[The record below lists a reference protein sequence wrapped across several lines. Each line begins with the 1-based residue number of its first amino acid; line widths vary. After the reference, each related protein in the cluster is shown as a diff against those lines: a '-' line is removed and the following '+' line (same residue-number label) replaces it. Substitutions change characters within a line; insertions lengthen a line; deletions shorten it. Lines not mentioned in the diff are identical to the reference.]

1 MLYFKT
7 DLLIWR
13 ETDGKPFPPLIVLA
27 LGGSKELLDNSSLVV
42 KMVYSARLA
51 GDLADDYLV
60 VVNLIALIAIVLE
73 ETEGGKE
80 MLATTIASEIRSAGD
95 QVFEKSKLHTELS
108 LLRPSWLPAMV
119 ASSLL
124 NITASLTP
132 IQVAGS
138 LEGQEG
144 AEVEVLLQHAV
155 GNHLKD
161 ELGGLDLLLASLSVH
176 SSSTIRFL
184 ALPLVKTT
192 LPKFTESVENT
203 D

>member
-13 ETDGKPFPPLIVLA
+13 ETDGKTFPPLIVLA
-27 LGGSKELLDNSSLVV
+27 LGGSKELIINSREVV

-80 MLATTIASEIRSAGD
+80 KLATTIASEIRSAG
-95 QVFEKSKLHTELS
+95 VLENSRLRTELS

-124 NITASLTP
+124 NITGSLTP

>member
-13 ETDGKPFPPLIVLA
+13 ETDGKTFPPLIVLA
-27 LGGSKELLDNSSLVV
+27 LGGSKELIINSREVV

-51 GDLADDYLV
+51 GDLADDHLV

-73 ETEGGKE
+73 ETGGGKE
-80 MLATTIASEIRSAGD
+80 KLATTIASEIRSAG
-95 QVFEKSKLHTELS
+95 VLENSRLRTELS

-124 NITASLTP
+124 NITGSLTP

>member
-27 LGGSKELLDNSSLVV
+27 LGGPKELLDNSSLVV

-80 MLATTIASEIRSAGD
+80 KLATTIASEIRSAGD
-95 QVFEKSKLHTELS
+95 NSKLRTELS

>member
-13 ETDGKPFPPLIVLA
+13 ETDGKTFPPLIVLA
-27 LGGSKELLDNSSLVV
+27 LGGSKELIINSREVV

-60 VVNLIALIAIVLE
+60 GVNLIALIAIVLE

-80 MLATTIASEIRSAGD
+80 KLATTIASEIRSAG
-95 QVFEKSKLHTELS
+95 VLENSRLRTELS

-124 NITASLTP
+124 NITGSLTP

>member
-60 VVNLIALIAIVLE
+60 GVNLIALIAIVLE

-80 MLATTIASEIRSAGD
+80 KLATTIASEIRSAGD
-95 QVFEKSKLHTELS
+95 NSKLRTELS

>member
-27 LGGSKELLDNSSLVV
+27 LGGSKELIINSREVV

-80 MLATTIASEIRSAGD
+80 KLATTIASEIRSAGD
-95 QVFEKSKLHTELS
+95 NSKLRTELS

>member
-13 ETDGKPFPPLIVLA
+13 ETDGKTFPPLIVLA
-27 LGGSKELLDNSSLVV
+27 LGGSKELIINSREVV

-80 MLATTIASEIRSAGD
+80 KLATTIASEIRSAGD
-95 QVFEKSKLHTELS
+95 NSKLRTELS

>member
-1 MLYFKT
+1 
-7 DLLIWR
+7 
-13 ETDGKPFPPLIVLA
+13 
-27 LGGSKELLDNSSLVV
+27 
-42 KMVYSARLA
+42 MVYSARLA

-80 MLATTIASEIRSAGD
+80 KLATTIASEIRSAG
-95 QVFEKSKLHTELS
+95 VLENSRLRTELS

-124 NITASLTP
+124 NIAASLTP

>member
-13 ETDGKPFPPLIVLA
+13 ETDGKTFPPLIVLA
-27 LGGSKELLDNSSLVV
+27 LGGSKELIINSREVV

-51 GDLADDYLV
+51 GDLADDHLV

-80 MLATTIASEIRSAGD
+80 KLATTIASEIRSAG
-95 QVFEKSKLHTELS
+95 VLENSRLRTELS

-124 NITASLTP
+124 NITGSLTP

>member
-13 ETDGKPFPPLIVLA
+13 ETDGKTFPPLIVLA
-27 LGGSKELLDNSSLVV
+27 LGGSKELIINSREVV

-51 GDLADDYLV
+51 GDLADDHLV

-80 MLATTIASEIRSAGD
+80 KLATTIASEIRSAGD
-95 QVFEKSKLHTELS
+95 NSKLRTELS

>member
-13 ETDGKPFPPLIVLA
+13 ETDGKTFPPLIVLA
-27 LGGSKELLDNSSLVV
+27 LGGSKELIINSREVV

-51 GDLADDYLV
+51 GDLADDHLV

-80 MLATTIASEIRSAGD
+80 KLATTIASEIRSAG
-95 QVFEKSKLHTELS
+95 VLENSRLRTELS

>member
-13 ETDGKPFPPLIVLA
+13 ETDGKTFPPLIVLA
-27 LGGSKELLDNSSLVV
+27 LGGSKELIINSREVV

-80 MLATTIASEIRSAGD
+80 KLATTIASEIRSAGD
-95 QVFEKSKLHTELS
+95 NSKLRTELS

-124 NITASLTP
+124 NITGSLTP

>member
-13 ETDGKPFPPLIVLA
+13 ETDGKTFPPLIVLA
-27 LGGSKELLDNSSLVV
+27 LGGSKELIINSREVV

-51 GDLADDYLV
+51 GDLADDHLV

-95 QVFEKSKLHTELS
+95 QVLEKSKLLTELS

-184 ALPLVKTT
+184 ALPLVMTT

>member
-13 ETDGKPFPPLIVLA
+13 ETDGKTFPPLIVLA
-27 LGGSKELLDNSSLVV
+27 LGGSKELLTNSREVV

-80 MLATTIASEIRSAGD
+80 KLATTIASEIRSAG
-95 QVFEKSKLHTELS
+95 VLENSRLRTELS

-124 NITASLTP
+124 NITGSLTP

>member
-13 ETDGKPFPPLIVLA
+13 ETDGKTFPPLIVLA
-27 LGGSKELLDNSSLVV
+27 LGGSKELIINSREVV

-80 MLATTIASEIRSAGD
+80 KLATTIASEIRSAG
-95 QVFEKSKLHTELS
+95 VLENSRLRTELS

>member
-13 ETDGKPFPPLIVLA
+13 ETDGKTFPPLIVLA

-42 KMVYSARLA
+42 KMVYSAMLA

-80 MLATTIASEIRSAGD
+80 KLATTIASEIRSAGD
-95 QVFEKSKLHTELS
+95 NSKLRTELS

-161 ELGGLDLLLASLSVH
+161 ELVGLDLLLASLSVH